1 MQWLYLAF
9 IGLALLRAHRNEEF
23 LQYIQ
28 FHPSLNITG
37 TGLNEYSHFPKAPYG
52 SFHGGRFTANNTH
65 PGQLVS
71 NELFPVPSDDP
82 LVVEAALSFE
92 SRLTAGMLADAPL
105 GYDEDYF
112 YGHGTVGFLDAG
124 SAGWAFQL
132 FLTSRK
138 VYAVYGRFPDQ
149 VDRAYGFMYAVPVAN
164 RRPSTVNTCAVVLSR
179 RLRRVW
185 YYVDGRLVLEVNR
198 LGQLLSSR
206 FQFAERSGKA
216 IDIAGAGCGEW
227 GCDFPQAVRVLI
239 GNGLV
244 RANAIPHTACQRTL
258 LRKPDATPQCVPQ
271 SVRCKYN
278 PKPTQP
284 FSTFTIDMTSDF
296 RFLNV
301 VRLNGCAGME
311 DGRRKDRRC
320 RGKICTY
327 HKFYW
332 LYATRRVMG
341 GRPCHGRRNPGCQTI
356 SSFLP
361 DSFSYDHRRRR
372 RGRRRRRSSSSA
384 SYSGSGESSS
394 RTEYGPRPACCQGT
408 ANAPWW

>member
-1 MQWLYLAF
+1 MLWISLIFLVSSLVCAR
-9 IGLALLRAHRNEEF
+9 GRNEEF

-37 TGLNEYSHFPKAPYG
+37 TGLKDYSHFPKAPYG
-52 SFHGGRFTANNTH
+52 SFQGGHFRANNTH

-82 LVVEAALSFE
+82 IFLEGALSFE

-112 YGHGTVGFLDAG
+112 YGHGTVGFVDAG
-124 SAGWAFQL
+124 SAGWSFQF
-132 FLTSRK
+132 FLTNRK

-149 VDRAYGFMYAVPVAN
+149 VDRVYGFMYAVPVAS
-164 RRPSTVNTCAVVLSR
+164 RRPRTVNTCAVVLSR

-227 GCDFPQAVRVLI
+227 GCEFPQAVRVLI
-239 GNGLV
+239 GNGVV

-258 LRKPDATPQCVPQ
+258 LKRPDATPQFVPR

-301 VRLNGCAGME
+301 VRLNGCVGLE
-311 DGRRKDRRC
+311 DGRRDRRC
-320 RGKICTY
+320 KGKICTY
-327 HKFYW
+327 RKFYW

-341 GRPCHGRRNPGCQTI
+341 GRPCHDRRNPGCQTI
-356 SSFLP
+356 SSFLS
-361 DSFSYDHRRRR
+361 DSLDSHYRHRRRR
-372 RGRRRRRSSSSA
+372 RRPSRYSSYSSSDDSSSST
-384 SYSGSGESSS
+384 
-394 RTEYGPRPACCQGT
+394 TEYGPRPACCQGT
-408 ANAPWW
+408 ADAPWW